1 MTSKIYTILALA
13 TLAAAPTA
21 LAAQVAAPAPAGA
34 PVDSAA
40 AAQIQGWLAEIQQIN
55 GRLQELQQRAMQDPE
70 LVAEQEALGARIRT
84 AMEEADPELEPS
96 LERVETLQA
105 EAAAAEQQAD
115 TARLMEIGEELREI
129 EGRFMSAQQ
138 QALAQPQ
145 ISSDLE
151 AFQVALQN
159 RLVELDP
166 EAPELIARFQELQQ
180 MLASALRPGG

>member
-1 MTSKIYTILALA
+1 MTPKIFTTVALA

-21 LAAQVAAPAPAGA
+21 LSAQVAAPAPADA

-70 LVAEQEALGARIRT
+70 LAAEQEALGARIRT
-84 AMEEADPELEPS
+84 AMEAADPELQPS
-96 LERVETLQA
+96 LERVEALQS
-105 EAAAAEQQAD
+105 EAVAAEQQAD
-115 TARLMEIGEELREI
+115 TARLMEIGEELRQI
-129 EGRFMSAQQ
+129 ESRFMTAQE
-138 QALAQPQ
+138 QALAQPE
-145 ISSDLE
+145 ISSDLD
-151 AFQVALQN
+151 AFQVALQS

-166 EAPELIARFQELQQ
+166 EAPQLIARFQELQQ